1 MKRIYFF
8 FNGGVAGVS
17 PADGGVSETQ
27 RAAQTRGKAF
37 PHLVLIF
44 LTLSYG
50 LLFSQDKA
58 INENDLF
65 SDTSSITPSS
75 EIVNNAVSKEKVEKS
90 TSLSG
95 IIQNAFIGAANRD
108 WFNNLHRSNMQL
120 TNFIVGNLMLDIRL
134 PQGAKAFA
142 NLETQYTPINSG
154 VLVGLREM
162 LVDGNIKKK
171 VYLRMGKQ
179 VLQWG
184 RCTLWNPTDLINV
197 EKKLFIPKIGY
208 REGAYGIKMHIP
220 FGTTYNIYGFLDT
233 KNASSFDS
241 LAFAGKFEFL
251 MGGTEMA
258 FSAWDKKYFNPVFGY
273 DISSR
278 VAGIDI
284 AGELAVSDG
293 SNTFSLEKSGQTLSR
308 VKSGDWQTKA
318 CIDLGHDFNFFSIPQ
333 AFTLKGSFYYNSAG
347 YDDNLFADNT
357 NYQFKDAI
365 STMSPA
371 GTPILKTQGYA
382 RDFLTGL
389 TLYEQHNFSKYYA
402 AIFSSINRLFFS
414 SLSASCNLVDNIPQN
429 SLILSGGL
437 NYASLNEFFI
447 GFLVS
452 GYIGAK
458 NTEYTFQNQAMSVQI
473 TAGVTF

>member
-1 MKRIYFF
+1 MKHICFSS
-8 FNGGVAGVS
+8 NGGVAGVS
-17 PADGGVSETQ
+17 PADGGVFETP

-37 PHLVLIF
+37 PHLILIF
-44 LTLSYG
+44 LALFYS

-58 INENDLF
+58 VNENDLF
-65 SDTSSITPSS
+65 SDTSSITQSS

-108 WFNNLHRSNMQL
+108 WFDNLHRNNVQL
-120 TNFIVGNLMLDIRL
+120 TNFVIGNLMLDIRL

-142 NLETQYTPINSG
+142 NLETQYTPLNSG

-162 LVDGNIKKK
+162 FVDGNIKKK
-171 VYLRMGKQ
+171 VYLRLGKQ

-197 EKKLFIPKIGY
+197 EKKLFIQKIGY

-220 FGTTYNIYGFLDT
+220 FGTSYNVYAFLDS
-233 KNASSFDS
+233 KNASSVDS
-241 LAFAGKFEFL
+241 LAYAGKFEFL
-251 MGGTEMA
+251 LGGTEMA
-258 FSAWDKKYFNPVFGY
+258 FSAWDKKYLHPVFGY
-273 DISSR
+273 DVSTR
-278 VAGIDI
+278 FAGVDLS
-284 AGELAVSDG
+284 GELAVSDG
-293 SNTFSLEKSGQTLSR
+293 SNTFSLDKNGQTLSR
-308 VKSGDWQTKA
+308 IKSDNWQTKA
-318 CIDLGHDFNFFSIPQ
+318 CVDIGHNFNFFSIPQ
-333 AFTLKGSFYYNSAG
+333 AFTVTGSFYYNSAG
-347 YDDNLFADNT
+347 YDDNFFADNT
-357 NYQFKDAI
+357 IYQFKDAI

-371 GTPILKTQGYA
+371 GTPILKTQGLA

-389 TLYEQHNFSKYYA
+389 NLYEQHNFSKYYA
-402 AIFSSINRLFFS
+402 ALFTSINRLFLS

-452 GYIGAK
+452 GFIGAQ